1 MVRDGYL
8 WRGEFE
14 DMEGK
19 VGVNRIKD
27 GIKSRNQKLE
37 KTELDGLRVEIRDWR
52 KLDGMY

>member
-8 WRGEFE
+8 WRGELE